1 MLMKGALTNN
11 DPKLLLQSCREYKED
26 NTFDL
31 LKSLMKSALG
41 ILQDVSFGSKL
52 EARFFMIIIK

>member
-31 LKSLMKSALG
+31 LKSLMKSKFK
-41 ILQDVSFGSKL
+41 QP
-52 EARFFMIIIK
+52 